1 MCEVVKFPFE
11 RLGNMT
17 ISDMTTSFPPPSLH
31 EGVGKCTEKPLQLF
45 PCQAWRRSS
54 WVKFF
59 LMCKVP
65 SNSAYFQSHSN
76 SAPFQFS
83 GMCIPN
89 FYKPLIFS
97 RQSHSQESATQ
108 RCSLNLVSKVLQVL
122 GHGGTGVLVV
132 LVRLLGGGVPLLLHD
147 TKGQCSSQV

>member
-1 MCEVVKFPFE
+1 MSLGGVSDSSQIFP
-11 RLGNMT
+11 L
-17 ISDMTTSFPPPSLH
+17 SLH
-31 EGVGKCTEKPLQLF
+31 EGVGKCTETRLQLF

-59 LMCKVP
+59 LMGKVP
-65 SNSAYFQSHSN
+65 SNSASFQPPSN
-76 SAPFQFS
+76 SAPFLLS

-108 RCSLNLVSKVLQVL
+108 RCSPKLVSKVWQVL

-147 TKGQCSSQV
+147 TKGQCSPQV